1 MNTNNAHT
9 GIMEKRPI
17 TRNGYERLRAELSF
31 LCRFV
36 RPQVIE
42 DLYHARSF
50 GYKANNLQ
58 YFAARERQA
67 FVEGRI
73 EDLRRKISLSE
84 IVVGQHLI
92 SSTACFGATVGVEDV
107 DTGERATYSLVG
119 PFEADA
125 MNGCISI
132 DSPMGSTLLGRRV
145 EEQVIVYAPGGVR
158 AYRILFII
166 PPSTL

>member
-1 MNTNNAHT
+1 
-9 GIMEKRPI
+9 MEKRPI

-42 DLYHARSF
+42 ALYNARSY

-84 IVVGQHLI
+84 IVVGQHFI
-92 SSTACFGATVGVEDV
+92 SSVACFGATVGVEDIANG
-107 DTGERATYSLVG
+107 DRATYQLVG
-119 PFEADA
+119 PF
-125 MNGCISI
+125 
-132 DSPMGSTLLGRRV
+132 
-145 EEQVIVYAPGGVR
+145 
-158 AYRILFII
+158 
-166 PPSTL
+166 

>member
-1 MNTNNAHT
+1 MRSLK
-9 GIMEKRPI
+9 MEKRPI

-36 RPQVIE
+36 RPQVME
-42 DLYHARSF
+42 DLCDARSY
-50 GYKANNLQ
+50 GYKPNNLQ

-84 IVVGQHLI
+84 IVVRQHLL
-92 SSTACFGATVGVEDV
+92 SSTASFGATVQVEDI
-107 DTGERATYSLVG
+107 DTGHRACYQLVG

-125 MNGCISI
+125 MHDRISI
-132 DSPMGSTLLGRRV
+132 DSPVGRALLGRRAG
-145 EEQVIVYAPGGVR
+145 EEVSVYAPGGVR
-158 AYRILFII
+158 SYLIILVF
-166 PPSTL
+166 PS

>member
-1 MNTNNAHT
+1 
-9 GIMEKRPI
+9 MEKRPI
-17 TRNGYERLRAELSF
+17 TRIGYERLRAELSF

-42 DLYHARSF
+42 ELCNARAF

-58 YFAARERQA
+58 YFVARERQA

-92 SSTACFGATVGVEDV
+92 SSAASFGGTVQVEDI
-107 DTGERATYSLVG
+107 DNGHRATYQLVG

-125 MNGCISI
+125 MNGRISI
-132 DSPMGSTLLGRRV
+132 DAPLGRTLLGRRV
-145 EEQVIVYAPGGVR
+145 GDEVTVYAPGGVR
-158 AYRILFII
+158 AYRIVFVF
-166 PPSTL
+166 PT

>member
-1 MNTNNAHT
+1 
-9 GIMEKRPI
+9 MEKRPI
-17 TRNGYERLRAELSF
+17 TRTGYERLRAELSF

-42 DLYHARSF
+42 ALYNARSY

-92 SSTACFGATVGVEDV
+92 TSVACFGATVGVEDIANG
-107 DTGERATYSLVG
+107 DRATYQLVG

-125 MNGCISI
+125 MQGRISI
-132 DSPMGSTLLGRRV
+132 DSPMGSTLLGRRPGDEV
-145 EEQVIVYAPGGVR
+145 TVYAPGGVR
-158 AYRILFII
+158 YFRLLFIMS
-166 PPSTL
+166 P

>member
-1 MNTNNAHT
+1 
-9 GIMEKRPI
+9 MEKRPI
-17 TRNGYERLRAELSF
+17 TRTGYERLRTELTF

-42 DLYHARSF
+42 DLCNARAF
-50 GYKANNLQ
+50 GYKTNNLQ

-92 SSTACFGATVGVEDV
+92 SSTASFGATVQVEDI
-107 DTGERATYSLVG
+107 DCGHRATYQLVG

-125 MNGCISI
+125 MNGRISI
-132 DSPMGSTLLGRRV
+132 DSPMGRALLGRRV
-145 EEQVIVYAPGGVR
+145 GDEVIVYAPGSIR
-158 AYRILFII
+158 AYLIVLIFPI
-166 PPSTL
+166 

>member
-1 MNTNNAHT
+1 MD
-9 GIMEKRPI
+9 KRPI

-42 DLYHARSF
+42 ELYNSRSY

-92 SSTACFGATVGVEDV
+92 SSIASFGATVGVEDL
-107 DTGERATYSLVG
+107 DSGERATYQLVG

-125 MNGCISI
+125 MNGQISI
-132 DSPMGSTLLGRRV
+132 DSPMGRTLMGRRV
-145 EEQVIVYAPGGVR
+145 GDEVMVYAPGGVR
-158 AYRILFII
+158 AYRLLFIVS
-166 PPSTL
+166 P

>member
-1 MNTNNAHT
+1 
-9 GIMEKRPI
+9 MEKRPI

-31 LCRFV
+31 LYRFV

-42 DLYHARSF
+42 ALYNARSY
-50 GYKANNLQ
+50 GYKGNNLQ

-92 SSTACFGATVGVEDV
+92 SSVACFGATVGVEDIGNG
-107 DTGERATYSLVG
+107 DRATYQLVG
-119 PFEADA
+119 PFESDA
-125 MNGCISI
+125 MQGRISI
-132 DSPMGSTLLGRRV
+132 DSPVGSTLLGRRPGDEV
-145 EEQVIVYAPGGVR
+145 TVYAPGGVR
-158 AYRILFII
+158 SFRLLFIVS
-166 PPSTL
+166 P

>member
-1 MNTNNAHT
+1 
-9 GIMEKRPI
+9 MEKRPI

-42 DLYHARSF
+42 ELYSARAY
-50 GYKANNLQ
+50 GLKADNLQ
-58 YFAARERQA
+58 YFTARERQA

-84 IVVGQHLI
+84 IVVGHHLI
-92 SSTACFGATVGVEDV
+92 SSAACFGATVEVEEIDSG
-107 DTGERATYSLVG
+107 DRSIYQLVG

-125 MNGCISI
+125 MNGQISI

-145 EEQVIVYAPGGVR
+145 GDEIAVYAPGGVR
-158 AYRILFII
+158 YYRITFVF
-166 PPSTL
+166 PT